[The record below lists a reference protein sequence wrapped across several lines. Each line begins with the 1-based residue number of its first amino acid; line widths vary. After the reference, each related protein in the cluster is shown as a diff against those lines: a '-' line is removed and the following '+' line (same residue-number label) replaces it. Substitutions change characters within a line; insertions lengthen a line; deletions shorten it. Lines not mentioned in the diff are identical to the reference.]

1 MGLDILPCRI
11 TDGAQ
16 IAHTLLEAYRGDPF
30 TSRMYPGMAHEAR
43 LEGNTQRWP
52 RNFIRGEYKRFIK
65 VVDRDTDT
73 LVCYAKWD
81 LPTAMDIKWEG
92 DLVAPATEE
101 ELNQFP
107 DIEGT
112 YQKYAFDGM
121 PLGISVENVT
131 AVGKAL
137 DEARD
142 AVKGDRAFMS
152 MDISPPFVILRHER
166 KVSGKDEQ

>member
-1 MGLDILPCRI
+1 MRLEVLPCRI

-16 IAHTLLEAYRGDPF
+16 VAHTLLGAYRGDPF
-30 TSRMYPGMAHEAR
+30 LSRMYPGMAHEAR
-43 LEGNTQRWP
+43 VEGNTQRWP

-65 VVDRDTDT
+65 VVDRDTNI
-73 LVCYAKWD
+73 LVCHAKWE
-81 LPTAMDIKWEG
+81 LPTAIDIKWEG

-112 YQKYAFDGM
+112 YQKYAVDGM

-131 AVGKAL
+131 AVGKEL
-137 DEARD
+137 DEMRE
-142 AVKGDRAFMS
+142 AVKGQRAFMS
-152 MDISPPFVILRHER
+152 MDHLSSL
-166 KVSGKDEQ
+166 S